1 MAPSKA
7 TTDPIS
13 LRRFPIGVEILD
25 RTPGCAR
32 VHARVWA
39 PDCRSVEPVIEDD
52 PAGPPDS
59 SAPLLPEGNG
69 YFSGLIANVE
79 AGTRYRFRL
88 DGGAAYPDPASRFQ
102 PDGPHGPSMVVDP
115 ASFTWTDAHW
125 PGVSLESQ
133 VIYELHI
140 GTFTSAGTFQAAIE
154 RLASLAELG
163 VTVLEVMPV
172 ADFAGRFGW
181 GYDGV
186 NEFAPSRLY
195 GTPDDFRAFVD
206 TAHGLG
212 LGVILDVVYNHLG
225 PDGNYLVKFSSSYFS
240 KKPTEW
246 GDAINFDG
254 ERSGPVRE
262 FFVTNAAYWIE
273 EFHLDGLRLDA
284 TQQIFDES
292 TPHIVSEVA
301 DAVRAAA
308 GARHTIVVGENEP
321 QLARLARPRD
331 EGGYG
336 LDALWNDDFHHS
348 VIVAATGRSEAYY
361 SGYRG
366 TPQELLS
373 AVKYGF
379 LYQGEWY
386 RWQKRGRGTP
396 AFDLAPAQFIAFT
409 QNHDQ
414 VANSSAGARL
424 HQATSPGRFRALTML
439 LLLAPHTPMLFQ
451 GQEFAA
457 SSPFCFFADHHAELA
472 TLVRDGRA
480 KFLAQFESVA
490 SAEGTARLPDPGAES
505 TFTRCKLDWSE
516 RDRNDHVVALHRD
529 LLRLRR
535 QDPVLRAQMPRGVD
549 GAVLNEHAFVVRYF
563 GQTSADDRLLLV
575 NLGPRAHLDPM
586 AEPLLAPGCS
596 GRHWAVALSSESPT
610 YGGWGTPAVDTVDDG
625 WWLPAECSVFLRPDD
640 ASAAAR

>member
-1 MAPSKA
+1 MAPCKSTA
-7 TTDPIS
+7 EPHTV
-13 LRRFPIGVEILD
+13 RRFPIGVEVLD
-25 RTPGCAR
+25 RTPESAR

-39 PDCRSVEPVIEDD
+39 PDCRSVEFVIEDD
-52 PAGPPDS
+52 SARPPDS
-59 SAPLLPEGNG
+59 PIQPEGNG
-69 YFSGLIANVE
+69 YFSGFVANVG

-115 ASFTWTDAHW
+115 ASYAWRDGHW
-125 PGVSLESQ
+125 PGVSIEGQ

-140 GTFTSAGTFQAAIE
+140 GTFTPAGTFRAGVE
-154 RLASLAELG
+154 RLAALAELG

-195 GTPDDFRAFVD
+195 GSPDDFRAFVD
-206 TAHGLG
+206 AAHGHGLG
-212 LGVILDVVYNHLG
+212 VVLDVVYNHLG
-225 PDGNYLVKFSSSYFS
+225 PDGNYLVKFCSSYFS

-292 TPHIVSEVA
+292 TPHIVAEVA

-308 GARHTIVVGENEP
+308 GSRRAIVVGENEP
-321 QLARLARPRD
+321 QVARLARPRE

-348 VIVAATGRSEAYY
+348 AIVAATGRSEAYY

-386 RWQKRGRGTP
+386 RWQHRRRGTP

-414 VANSSAGARL
+414 VANSSVGARL
-424 HQATSPGRFRALTML
+424 HEETSPGRFRALTAL

-457 SSPFCFFADHHAELA
+457 SSPFCFFADHRPEVA
-472 TLVRDGRA
+472 TLVRGGRA
-480 KFLAQFESVA
+480 KFLAQFDSIA
-490 SAEGTARLPDPGAES
+490 SAQGRARLPDPSAES
-505 TFTRCKLDWSE
+505 TFMRCKLDWSE
-516 RDRNDHVVALHRD
+516 RDRNGHAVALHRD

-535 QDPVLRAQMPRGVD
+535 DDPVLRGQARRGVD
-549 GAVLNEHAFVVRYF
+549 GAVLNESAFVVRYF
-563 GQTSADDRLLLV
+563 GQTSDDDRLLLV

-586 AEPLLAPGCS
+586 AEPLLAPRCHG
-596 GRHWAVALSSESPT
+596 GHWAVAFSTESPA
-610 YGGWGTPAVDTVDDG
+610 YAGWGTPPIDTVDDG
-625 WWLPAECSVFLRPDD
+625 WWVPAECAAFLRPAH
-640 ASAAAR
+640 ASATAR